1 MRKPAL
7 NNAHW
12 SGMRRYEGKV
22 AVVSA
27 AASGIGRATVN
38 RLAAEGAVVVGVDID
53 PGVGDLMATEI
64 ANGEGVTLDCCDRSA
79 VAAAF
84 AGILARHG
92 RIDVLVNV
100 VGRTAGARRTEFWES
115 DPDVWDF
122 VIDASLKATMICTR
136 QVVPS
141 MRERRSGRIVNIA
154 SLAMLAPNPTFAD
167 YTAAKAGVVGLTRAL
182 AVELAPF
189 NVTVNAVSPGQVDT
203 PATRAGHSPELRAKM
218 SALIPLGRYGE
229 PDEIA
234 SGIAF
239 LGSDDASFIT
249 GHNLVI
255 SGGRAFG

>member
-1 MRKPAL
+1 M
-7 NNAHW
+7 NNAHL
-12 SGMRRYEGKV
+12 SGMRRYEGKI

-38 RLAAEGAVVVGVDID
+38 RLAAEGAFVVGVDID
-53 PGVGDLMATEI
+53 PCVGEVMATDVE
-64 ANGEGVTLDCCDRSA
+64 NGEGVTLDCCDRNA
-79 VAAAF
+79 VASTF
-84 AGILARHG
+84 SDILARHG

-115 DPDVWDF
+115 DPEVWDF
-122 VIDASLKATMICTR
+122 VIDASLKATMSCTR

-203 PATRAGHSPELRAKM
+203 PATQAGHSPELRAQM

>member
-1 MRKPAL
+1 L
-7 NNAHW
+7 NNAHFT
-12 SGMRRYEGKV
+12 GMRRYEGKV
-22 AVVSA
+22 AVVTA

-38 RLAAEGAVVVGVDID
+38 RLSAEGAFVVAVDIES
-53 PGVGDLMATEI
+53 GVRDLIGSEI
-64 ANGEGVTLDCCDRSA
+64 ESGEGISFDCCDRRE
-79 VAAAF
+79 VTEAF
-84 AGILARHG
+84 SDILARHG

-100 VGRTAGARRTEFWES
+100 VGRTAGERRTEFWES
-115 DPDVWDF
+115 DPEVWDF
-122 VIDASLKATMICTR
+122 VIDASLKSTMICTR

-141 MRERRSGRIVNIA
+141 MREQRSGRIVNIA

-218 SALIPLGRYGE
+218 SALIPLGRYGQPE
-229 PDEIA
+229 EIA

>member
-1 MRKPAL
+1 
-7 NNAHW
+7 
-12 SGMRRYEGKV
+12 MRRYEGKV
-22 AVVSA
+22 AVVTA
-27 AASGIGRATVN
+27 AASGIGRATVG
-38 RLAAEGAVVVGVDID
+38 RLSAEGAFVVAVDID
-53 PGVGDLMATEI
+53 PAVGDLIGSEI
-64 ANGEGVTLDCCDRSA
+64 ESGEGVSLDCCDRKA
-79 VAAAF
+79 VVEAF

-92 RIDVLVNV
+92 RVDVLVNV
-100 VGRTAGARRTEFWES
+100 VGRTAGERRSEFWES
-115 DPDVWDF
+115 DPEVWDF

-136 QVVPS
+136 QVAPS
-141 MRERRSGRIVNIA
+141 MRERRYGRIVNIA

-167 YTAAKAGVVGLTRAL
+167 YTAAKAGVIGLTRAL

-203 PATRAGHSPELRAKM
+203 PATRAGHSPELKQRM
-218 SALIPLGRYGE
+218 SALIPLGRYGQPE
-229 PDEIA
+229 EIA